1 MSEFNATTHPRARK
15 PHKCSECGRT
25 IEPGERY
32 ERTAGSWEGVF
43 FTSLA
48 CLHCARARVI
58 ADYSDD
64 YYGEGYYGGLLEWVG
79 NDDDMRTLRARAGFR
94 AQWRYQSGALMP
106 LPESPWSDARHLI
119 ERLARVPS

>member
-32 ERTAGSWEGVF
+32 ERTAGSWEGDF

-58 ADYSDD
+58 ADYSD
-64 YYGEGYYGGLLEWVG
+64 
-79 NDDDMRTLRARAGFR
+79 GFR

-106 LPESPWSDARHLI
+106 LPESPWSDARGLI